1 MAAAIELHGI
11 SKRFRFHGGRP
22 PTTVKSAVLELVRG
36 RGHRMK
42 ERFAALRDID
52 LTVERGR
59 TLGIVGANGSG
70 KSTLLKLIAGI
81 YRPDSGSLRVH
92 GRVAPLIE
100 LGAGFHPEL
109 SGRENVIING
119 IILGM
124 SQREVRRRLDEIVE
138 FSGLAEFIDA
148 PARTYSSGMYMR
160 LGFAVAV
167 HLDPDVLLIDEVL
180 AIGDEAFARKCA
192 DRLADFR
199 RVGKTM
205 LLVTHDPS
213 AVERW
218 CDEAVWLDHGVMRAT
233 GTPRK
238 VIDLYRQAVAEEE
251 SGILARAY
259 EPPAAAAVETVE
271 TGTPPAPTLD
281 RWGTREIE
289 IERVRLDDA
298 YGNERYVY
306 MAGDPV
312 TIRFRYR
319 VNRPVESRVFGFA
332 ILRNDGVWV
341 YGTNTDL
348 AKITLPDLRGSGE
361 VEVTIDA
368 LDLIAGSYFVD
379 VAVHA
384 EDGTPYDYHSRR
396 YPFSVRDDATEHGVA
411 KIRHRWRIVPGGA
424 RGVSGP
430 AASA

>member
-1 MAAAIELHGI
+1 MPAAIELHAI

-22 PTTVKSAVLELVRG
+22 PTTVKSAVLELMGG
-36 RGHRMK
+36 RRHRMK
-42 ERFAALRDID
+42 ERFAALRDIE
-52 LTVERGR
+52 LTVEEGR

-81 YRPDSGSLRVH
+81 YRPDSGTLRVR

-109 SGRENVIING
+109 TGRENIVING

-167 HLDPDVLLIDEVL
+167 HLDPDVLLMDEVL

-192 DRLADFR
+192 DRLAEFR
-199 RVGKTM
+199 RLGKTI
-205 LLVTHDPS
+205 LLVTHDPA

-218 CDEAVWLDHGVMRAT
+218 CDEAVWLDRGVMKAA
-233 GTPRK
+233 GAPRK
-238 VIDLYRQAVAEEE
+238 VIDLYRQAVAEQE
-251 SGILARAY
+251 SDMLARSY
-259 EPPAAAAVETVE
+259 DEPEPA
-271 TGTPPAPTLD
+271 PPEAGPTAPTLD

-289 IERVRLDDA
+289 IERVHLDDA
-298 YGNERYVY
+298 YGHERYVY
-306 MAGDPV
+306 ASGEPV

-319 VNRPVESRVFGFA
+319 VHHAVDSRVFGFA
-332 ILRNDGVWV
+332 ILRNDGLWV
-341 YGTNTDL
+341 YGTNTNL
-348 AKITLPDLRGSGE
+348 AKISLPDLRNAGE

-368 LDLIAGSYFVD
+368 LDLTAGSYFVD

-384 EDGTPYDYHSRR
+384 QDGTPYDYHSRR
-396 YPFSVRDDATEHGVA
+396 YRFSVRDEGTEQGVT
-411 KIRHRWRIVPGGA
+411 KIRHRWRIIPRDA
-424 RGVSGP
+424 RDRT
-430 AASA
+430 A

>member
-1 MAAAIELHGI
+1 MAAAIELHGV

-22 PTTVKSAVLELVRG
+22 PTTVKSAVLELVG
-36 RGHRMK
+36 RRRRRMK

-52 LTVERGR
+52 LTVETGR

-109 SGRENVIING
+109 TGRENVVING

-124 SQREVRRRLDEIVE
+124 SQREVRRRLDEIVD

-205 LLVTHDPS
+205 LLVTHDS
-213 AVERW
+213 AAVERW
-218 CDEAVWLDHGVMRAT
+218 CDEAVWLDRGVMRAA

-251 SGILARAY
+251 SDMLARAY
-259 EPPAAAAVETVE
+259 EPPAAPAVEAVETQ
-271 TGTPPAPTLD
+271 TPPAPTLD

-306 MAGDPV
+306 AAGDPV

-319 VNRPVESRVFGFA
+319 VNRPVQSRVFGFA

-341 YGTNTDL
+341 YGTNTNL
-348 AKITLPDLRGSGE
+348 ARIGLPDLRGSGE

-411 KIRHRWRIVPGGA
+411 KIRHRWRIVPGDA
-424 RGVSGP
+424 RDGRP
-430 AASA
+430 

>member
-1 MAAAIELHGI
+1 MPAAIELHGI
-11 SKRFRFHGGRP
+11 SKHFRFHGGHP

-36 RGHRMK
+36 RRHRMK

-52 LTVERGR
+52 LTLEAGR

-81 YRPDSGSLRVH
+81 YRPDSGTLRVR

-109 SGRENVIING
+109 TGRENIVING

-124 SQREVRRRLDEIVE
+124 SQRDVRRRLDEIVE

-192 DRLADFR
+192 DRLAEFR
-199 RVGKTM
+199 RVRKTM
-205 LLVTHDPS
+205 LLVTHDSS

-218 CDEAVWLDHGVMRAT
+218 CDEAVWLDRGMMRAA
-233 GTPRK
+233 GAPRK

-251 SGILARAY
+251 SDTLARSY
-259 EPPAAAAVETVE
+259 EEPALPPAEGTV
-271 TGTPPAPTLD
+271 TSPTVD

-289 IERVRLDDA
+289 IERVRFDDA

-306 MAGDPV
+306 ATGEPV

-319 VNRPVESRVFGFA
+319 VHRAVESRVFGFA
-332 ILRNDGVWV
+332 IVRNDGVWV
-341 YGTNTDL
+341 YGTNTAL
-348 AKITLPDLRGSGE
+348 AKISLPDLHTTGE
-361 VEVTIDA
+361 VEVMIDS

-396 YPFSVRDDATEHGVA
+396 YPFSVRDEATEIGVA
-411 KIRHRWRIVPGGA
+411 KIRHRWRIVPQRAPG
-424 RGVSGP
+424 RRP
-430 AASA
+430 

>member
-1 MAAAIELHGI
+1 MPAAIELHGI

-22 PTTVKSAVLELVRG
+22 PTTLKSAVVELFRG
-36 RGHRMK
+36 RRHRPI
-42 ERFAALRDID
+42 EHFAALRDID
-52 LTVERGR
+52 LTLEQGR
-59 TLGIVGANGSG
+59 TLGIIGANGSG

-81 YRPDSGSLRVH
+81 YRPDSGTLSVR

-109 SGRENVIING
+109 TGRENVVING
-119 IILGM
+119 IILGL

-138 FSGLAEFIDA
+138 FAGLREFIDA

-180 AIGDEAFARKCA
+180 AIGDEAFSRKCA
-192 DRLADFR
+192 DRFAEFR

-205 LLVTHDPS
+205 LLVTHDAE

-218 CDEAVWLDHGVMRAT
+218 CDEAVWLDRGVIRVA
-233 GTPRK
+233 GEPRK
-238 VIDLYRQAVAEEE
+238 VIDLYRQEMSEQE
-251 SGILARAY
+251 SNVLARSY
-259 EPPAAAAVETVE
+259 EEPAPAATEAGTTTET
-271 TGTPPAPTLD
+271 LN

-289 IERVRLDDA
+289 IERVRLDDS
-298 YGNERYVY
+298 YDHERYVY
-306 MAGDPV
+306 TSGESV
-312 TIRFRYR
+312 TIRFTYR
-319 VNRPVESRVFGFA
+319 VHRPVESHVFGFA
-332 ILRNDGVWV
+332 ILRNDGLWV

-348 AKITLPDLRGSGE
+348 AEVPVPELRTTGT

-368 LDLIAGSYFVD
+368 LDLTAGSYFVD

-384 EDGTPYDYHSRR
+384 LDGTPYDYHSRR
-396 YPFSVRDDATEHGVA
+396 YPFSVRDDSGDHGIV
-411 KIRHRWRIVPGGA
+411 KVHHRWRILPDSTPG
-424 RGVSGP
+424 R
-430 AASA
+430 AS